1 MTTSMPLLQD
11 AIVYIVIFYSFFK
24 AKNNSQAHIYQKY
37 VMSEVQRMIITRQL
51 FSIHII
57 NMYHMASEFLDAKQ
71 LQYKSKIKNMLVTYY
86 FSINMI

>member
-24 AKNNSQAHIYQKY
+24 VKNNSQVHIYQKY

>member
-11 AIVYIVIFYSFFK
+11 AIVYIVIIYSFFK
-24 AKNNSQAHIYQKY
+24 VKNNSQVHIYQKY